1 MIDFDSSYTQ
11 TIAGQGAGSDACL
24 GVINPATELR
34 FAQAPDASKAQLDE
48 AVAAAGAAFP
58 GWSATPYEQRQ
69 AFVYRIGEMLI
80 DHQEQFARLLTK
92 EQGKPLLAARM
103 ELGRAAHWCKEIA
116 GLTLPET
123 VLEDD
128 PERIVIIRHVPLG
141 VVGAIVPWNFPMT
154 LALWK
159 VAPALL
165 AGNTMVLKP
174 SPFTPL
180 TALKLG
186 ELLRDVLPPGVLNVV
201 SGGDALGPW
210 MSEHDGIDKIAFTG
224 STATGRRVME
234 SASRRLKRITLELGG
249 NDPAIVL
256 PDVDI
261 DEVAPQLFW
270 ACFANSSQ
278 YCLATKRLY
287 IPESIYAP
295 LANAIVEYGK
305 SVKVGNGLD
314 EGVQLGPMQNRL
326 QYQRVIELLEDCKA
340 QGMNFL
346 MGGGTSRTKGYFME
360 PTIVDNPPDDARIV
374 TEEPFGPIVPFLKY
388 RTIDEVLSRANASD
402 YGLGGSVWGKDL
414 VLARSVADRL
424 QSGMIWINEI
434 HKLTPHAPLAGH
446 KQSGL
451 GSENSLEGL
460 LSYTNTQTLSVK
472 R

>member
-1 MIDFDSSYTQ
+1 MDFGTDYTH
-11 TIAGQGAGSDACL
+11 TIAGRAVKSVTWL
-24 GVINPATELR
+24 GIINPATEEQ
-34 FAQAPDASKAQLDE
+34 FAQAPDASKEQLDA
-48 AVAAAGAAFP
+48 AVSAARAAFP
-58 GWSATPYEQRQ
+58 GWSSTPYEQRQ
-69 AFVYRIGEMLI
+69 ALVYRIGDMLLE
-80 DHQEQFARLLTK
+80 HQEQFARLLTK
-92 EQGKPLLAARM
+92 EQGKPLESARM
-103 ELGRAAHWCKEIA
+103 EVGRAAHWCKEIA
-116 GLTLPET
+116 GFSLPET
-123 VLEDD
+123 VLDSD
-128 PERIVIIRHVPLG
+128 PERTVLIRHVPLG

-159 VAPALL
+159 VAPGLL

-186 ELLRDVLPPGVLNVV
+186 ELLCDLLPPGVLNVV
-201 SGGDALGPW
+201 SGGDAVGPW
-210 MSEHDGIDKIAFTG
+210 MSEHEGIDKIAFTG

-256 PDVDI
+256 PDADI

-287 IPESIYAP
+287 IHESIYDR
-295 LANAIVEYGK
+295 LASAIVEYGK
-305 SVKVGNGLD
+305 SVKVGDGTD
-314 EGVQLGPMQNRL
+314 ESVQLGPVQNRL
-326 QYQRVIELLEDCKA
+326 QYERIMELLADCKA
-340 QGMNFL
+340 QGMRFL
-346 MGGGTSRTKGYFME
+346 LGGDSPAGPGYFLN
-360 PTIVDNPPDDARIV
+360 PTIVDNPPDDTRIV
-374 TEEPFGPIVPFLKY
+374 NEEPFGPIVPFLKY
-388 RTIDEVLSRANASD
+388 RTLDEVVQRANAGE
-402 YGLGGSVWGKDL
+402 YGLGGSVWGSDAA
-414 VLARSVADRL
+414 VARSVADRL
-424 QSGMIWINEI
+424 QCGMIWINEI